1 MAGVSFSQRRYTVA
15 IRVGINGFGR
25 IGRLVFRG
33 LVARPDVFEVVGIN
47 DLTDNKTLA
56 TLLKYDSIHRR
67 FPGTV
72 DYDDENILVDG
83 KKIKAMAIREP
94 ATLPWGDLNT
104 DVVLESTGVFRA
116 RGGDGKPGYASHL
129 DAGAKKVVISA
140 PAKDA
145 PDLTCV
151 LGVNDG
157 QLKPEH
163 KCISNASC
171 TTNCLAP
178 VAKVLNERWGIVRGL
193 MTTIHS
199 FTNDQRVLDMPHSDL
214 YRARAAGTNIIP
226 TTTGAAKA
234 VGLVVP
240 ELKGKLTGISLRVPT
255 PTGSA
260 VDLTVEMAKPVT
272 KDAVNAAM
280 KEAAEGPMKGILK
293 YTEDPLVSSD
303 IIGDPHSSI
312 FVGPWTDVMGDTMLK
327 ILSWYDNE
335 WGYSCRSVDLI
346 EKIAKM

>member
-1 MAGVSFSQRRYTVA
+1 MA

-25 IGRLVFRG
+25 IGRLVFRR
-33 LVARPDVFEVVGIN
+33 LMQKPDIFEVAGIN
-47 DLTDNKTLA
+47 DITDNETLA
-56 TLLKYDSIHRR
+56 MLLKYDSIHGRY
-67 FPGTV
+67 PGEV
-72 DYDDENILVDG
+72 SYDDENLVVDG
-83 KKIKAMAIREP
+83 KKIKAMAVRDP
-94 ATLPWGDLNT
+94 ATLPWGDLGV

-116 RGGDGKPGYASHL
+116 RGGDGKPGYTNHL
-129 DAGAKKVVISA
+129 EAGAKKVVISA

-151 LGVNDG
+151 LGVNDD

-163 KCISNASC
+163 KTISNASC

-178 VAKVLNERWGIVRGL
+178 VAKVLNDKWGIVKGL
-193 MTTIHS
+193 MTTVHS

-214 YRARAAGTNIIP
+214 YRARAAALNIIP
-226 TTTGAAKA
+226 TSTGAAKA
-234 VGLVVP
+234 VGLVIP
-240 ELKGKLTGISLRVPT
+240 ELKGKLTGMSLRVPT

-272 KDAVNAAM
+272 KDAVNAAI
-280 KEAAEGPMKGILK
+280 KEAADGPMKGILK
-293 YTEDPLVSSD
+293 YTEDPIVSSD

-312 FVGPWTDVMGDTMLK
+312 FVGPWTEVIGDTMLK
-327 ILSWYDNE
+327 VLSWYDNE

>member
-1 MAGVSFSQRRYTVA
+1 VA

-33 LVARPDVFEVVGIN
+33 LMAKPKVFEVVGIN

-67 FPGTV
+67 YPGSV
-72 DYDDENILVDG
+72 SHDAEHLIVDG
-83 KKIKAMAIREP
+83 KKIKAMAVRNP
-94 ATLPWGDLNT
+94 AELPWGELGV
-104 DVVLESTGVFRA
+104 DVVLESTGVFRGRKTA
-116 RGGDGKPGYASHL
+116 EKAGFDSHL

-140 PAKDA
+140 PAKG

-151 LGVNDG
+151 LGVNDNK
-157 QLKPEH
+157 LTAEH

-178 VAKVLNERWGIVRGL
+178 VAKILQERFGIVKGL

-199 FTNDQRVLDMPHSDL
+199 YTNDQVVQDFPHKDL
-214 YRARAAGTNIIP
+214 YRARAAAMNIIP
-226 TTTGAAKA
+226 TTTGAAEA
-234 VGLVVP
+234 VGLVIP
-240 ELKGKLTGISLRVPT
+240 ELQGKLTGMSMRVPT

-260 VDLTVEMAKPVT
+260 VDLVVETAKPVT

-280 KEAAEGPMKGILK
+280 REAAEGPMKGILA
-293 YTEDPLVSSD
+293 YCEDPIVVTD

-312 FVGPWTDVMGDTMLK
+312 FVPDWTMVVGDNLLK
-327 ILSWYDNE
+327 VISWYDNE

-346 EKIAKM
+346 EKIAKL

>member
-1 MAGVSFSQRRYTVA
+1 VA

-33 LVARPDVFEVVGIN
+33 LAEKPDVFEVVGIN

-67 FPGTV
+67 FSGAV
-72 DYDDENILVDG
+72 NYDDESLIVDG
-83 KKIKAMAIREP
+83 KKIAAMAERDP
-94 ATLPWGDLNT
+94 AKLPWEKLGAEI
-104 DVVLESTGVFRA
+104 VVESTGVFRGRKTEEKA
-116 RGGDGKPGYASHL
+116 GFDSHL

-140 PAKDA
+140 PAKG

-151 LGVNDG
+151 LGVNDD
-157 QLKPEH
+157 QILPEH

-178 VAKVLNERWGIVRGL
+178 VAKVIHEKFGIVKGL
-193 MTTIHS
+193 MTTVHS
-199 FTNDQRVLDMPHSDL
+199 YTNDQVVQDFPHKDL
-214 YRARAAGTNIIP
+214 YRARAAALNIIP
-226 TTTGAAKA
+226 TTTGAAEA
-234 VGLVVP
+234 VGLVIP
-240 ELKGKLTGISLRVPT
+240 EMKGKLTGFALRVPT

-260 VDLTVEMAKPVT
+260 VDLTVETSKPVT
-272 KDAVNAAM
+272 ADAVNAAI
-280 KEAAEGPMKGILK
+280 KEAAEGPMKGILA
-293 YTEDPLVSSD
+293 YVEDPIVVTD

-312 FVGPWTDVMGDTMLK
+312 FVPNWTRVVGDTMLK
-327 ILSWYDNE
+327 VLSWYDNE
-335 WGYSCRSVDLI
+335 WGYSCRTVDLI

>member
-1 MAGVSFSQRRYTVA
+1 MA

-25 IGRLVFRG
+25 IGRLTFRG
-33 LVARPDVFEVVGIN
+33 LMAKPDVFEVVGIN

-67 FPGTV
+67 YPGTV
-72 DYDDENILVDG
+72 EYDDENLTVSG
-83 KKIKAMAIREP
+83 KKIAAMAVRNP
-94 ATLPWGDLNT
+94 AELPWGKLGAEI
-104 DVVLESTGVFRA
+104 VLESTGVFRGRKTDDKA
-116 RGGDGKPGYASHL
+116 GFDSHL

-140 PAKDA
+140 PAKG

-151 LGVNDG
+151 LGVNDDK
-157 QLKPEH
+157 LTAEH

-178 VAKVLNERWGIVRGL
+178 VAKVIQEKFGIVKGL

-199 FTNDQRVLDMPHSDL
+199 YTNDQVVQDFPHKDL
-214 YRARAAGTNIIP
+214 YRARAAALNMIP
-226 TTTGAAKA
+226 TTTGAAEA
-234 VGLVVP
+234 VGLVLP
-240 ELKGKLTGISLRVPT
+240 EVQGKLTGFSLRVPT

-260 VDLTVEMAKPVT
+260 VDLTVETAKPVT
-272 KDAVNAAM
+272 ADAVNAAI
-280 KEAAEGPMKGILK
+280 KEAADGPMKGILC
-293 YTEDPLVSSD
+293 YTEDPIVSTD

-312 FVGPWTDVMGDTMLK
+312 FAAPWTKVVGDTMLK